1 MSDPFRSDFDF
12 KNEMTGLQNFTGFIW
27 WTRNKF
33 KTFMSIVDSI
43 LSTSSAAAQGLLQA
57 PILIHGGEGKD
68 ITLVITS
75 VVQVILLP
83 ECKIAFKT

>member
-1 MSDPFRSDFDF
+1 MVEID
-12 KNEMTGLQNFTGFIW
+12 L
-27 WTRNKF
+27 

-83 ECKIAFKT
+83 ECKKTISIQTRFILDG